1 MGASFDRR
9 DLLRG
14 GMSLA
19 AMGVAVPV
27 RAAQSLDQL
36 GKLLDGALPPQL
48 RAALPQELGQTAQIV
63 AEVVKLEQQAKLLRL
78 PASPLSLGDGT
89 IPADPEQ
96 LYEIAMPRLVALI
109 DRAGTLSPTLGEQS
123 GALLARLHRT
133 QYDPPDAWFG
143 DGSAIPPSTGATAP
157 PLLRLPGGPLRPLR
171 LADPPEGDGAL
182 TLPKLNLPEPSLP
195 AVEAALPAISPSLK
209 FDDLAQ
215 EYTAWFAAARIR
227 PEHQDSANWHLT
239 MMRESRDR
247 YAAVSKRLA
256 VPWYFIAAVHA
267 LEASFNFRAHLH
279 NGDFPLSRRTH
290 QVPSGR
296 PLVWLPPSD
305 WEGSA
310 ADALRLMG
318 FAGQTD
324 WSLPRLLYR
333 LEAYNGFGYR
343 RSRRASPYLWS
354 FSNLYDRGKFV
365 ADGKFDPRAR
375 SQQCGAAV
383 MLKVLA
389 EAGEVALG

>member
-1 MGASFDRR
+1 MAASFDRR

-14 GMSLA
+14 GLSLA
-19 AMGVAVPV
+19 ALGVAAPV
-27 RAAQSLDQL
+27 HGAQNLNEL
-36 GKLLDGALPPQL
+36 GKLLGGKLPPQL
-48 RAALPQELGQTAQIV
+48 RAVLPQEVGQAAQIV

-78 PASPLSLGDGT
+78 PASPLSLGDGA
-89 IPADPEQ
+89 IPTDPER

-109 DRAGTLSPTLGEQS
+109 DRAGTLSPTLGEQA
-123 GALLARLHRT
+123 GALLAKLHRT

-143 DGSAIPPSTGATAP
+143 DGSASARQQGATP
-157 PLLRLPGGPLRPLR
+157 GLLRLPDLPIRPLR
-171 LADPPEGDGAL
+171 LADPPEGDGTLAL
-182 TLPKLNLPEPSLP
+182 PRLDLPEPSLP
-195 AVEAALPAISPSLK
+195 VVEAALPAINPSLK

-215 EYTAWFAAARIR
+215 EYAAWFAAAKIR
-227 PEHQDSANWHLT
+227 PEHQDSASWHLT

-247 YAAVSKRLA
+247 YAAVGKRLD

-279 NGDFPLSRRTH
+279 NGDYPLSRRTH
-290 QVPSGR
+290 QVPAGR

-305 WEGSA
+305 WEASA
-310 ADALRLMG
+310 TDALRLMG
-318 FAGQTD
+318 FAGQSD

-365 ADGKFDPRAR
+365 ADGRFDPRAR

-383 MLKVLA
+383 MLKVLVEA
-389 EAGEVALG
+389 EAISLG

>member
-1 MGASFDRR
+1 MAASVDRR

-14 GMSLA
+14 GLSLA
-19 AMGVAVPV
+19 ALAVAAPV
-27 RAAQSLDQL
+27 RGAQSLDEL
-36 GKLLDGALPPQL
+36 GKLLGGKLPPQL
-48 RAALPQELGQTAQIV
+48 RAVLPQEVGQAAQIV
-63 AEVVKLEQQAKLLRL
+63 ADVVKLEQQAKLLRL
-78 PASPLSLGDGT
+78 PSSPLSLGDGT
-89 IPADPEQ
+89 IPTDPER

-109 DRAGTLSPTLGEQS
+109 DRAGTLSPTLGEQA
-123 GALLARLHRT
+123 GALLAKLHRT

-143 DGSAIPPSTGATAP
+143 DGSAPAAEQGTAR
-157 PLLRLPGGPLRPLR
+157 PLLRLPSGPLRPLR
-171 LADPPEGDGAL
+171 LADPPEGEGAPV
-182 TLPKLNLPEPSLP
+182 LPRLDLPEPSLP
-195 AVEAALPAISPSLK
+195 AVEAALPAINPSLK
-209 FDDLAQ
+209 FENLAQ

-227 PEHQDSANWHLT
+227 PEHQETANWHLT
-239 MMRESRDR
+239 MMRESRGR

-305 WEGSA
+305 WEASA

-318 FAGQTD
+318 FAGQSD

-343 RSRRASPYLWS
+343 RSKRASPYLWS

-389 EAGEVALG
+389 ETEAIALG